1 MDGIEKKEINI
12 LEKLE
17 VYEVQNEK
25 RMSDMDVKLTT
36 ILKSL
41 KEKDAKIVALE
52 NSLKETQDILEK
64 IKSTNQLQVDV
75 PSKQKFK
82 CEMCEFQSSS
92 SNGLKTHIS
101 RKHTKY
107 MKEVALLKCKICSKE
122 FRSEKELKDHMIFHS
137 FKDAEHLKF
146 KCDECDFWGPNTF
159 TMKMHFKRL
168 HCENISCGMCDFI
181 AKDVDT
187 LDIHNSTCEMYKC
200 NCIDCGKT
208 YTVLGDIKEH
218 LEKEH
223 NKSGSIN
230 HYYRCGRNQEFFK
243 EIYYSWR
250 DLFVNRRN

>member
-25 RMSDMDVKLTT
+25 RMSDLDVKLTT
-36 ILKSL
+36 VLNSL
-41 KEKDAKIVALE
+41 KEKDTKIAALE
-52 NSLKETQDILEK
+52 YSLKETQDILEK

-75 PSKQKFK
+75 SSKQKFK

-107 MKEVALLKCKICSKE
+107 MKEVALLKCEICGKE
-122 FRSEKELKDHMIFHS
+122 FGSENQFKDHMIFHS

-168 HCENISCGMCDFI
+168 HCENISCGMCVFI

-200 NCIDCGKT
+200 NCVDCGKT
-208 YTVLGDIKEH
+208 YTVLRDIKEH

-223 NKSGSIN
+223 NESGSIN
-230 HYYRCGRNQEFFK
+230 HYH
-243 EIYYSWR
+243 
-250 DLFVNRRN
+250 